1 MSLTFSQKEQQ
12 HTNLVRTT
20 LDNFV
25 ILSEGN
31 IKDVKHIIKYYG
43 IDFIDAEG
51 STFLHHANASNAA
64 YLLSNGFTPLL
75 DSVNNRNQTALFGSC
90 AEKTELLLR
99 YGANINHLDL
109 YNENA
114 LFMTQK
120 MDVVDL
126 LLEKSID
133 CTVLNKE
140 KSTLL
145 FSADKKKAEK
155 LLKHADIEI
164 NHRNE
169 YGDNALLYQDLES
182 LIYYI
187 SKGMD
192 IHNINNKGDNLL
204 LSIMLFENFIDDEK
218 RDNLNEHMSSSGI
231 NSEMTEKIAYLIK
244 AGISPY
250 TKNKEGYCASDFFNG
265 ELIALTNKLF
275 LSEIINETSV
285 SYNKSRL

>member
-1 MSLTFSQKEQQ
+1 MSMTSTQKDDQQKNLTQ
-12 HTNLVRTT
+12 VT

-31 IKDVKHIIKYYG
+31 VKDVKHIIKHYG
-43 IDFIDAEG
+43 IHFIDIEG

-126 LLEKSID
+126 LLEKGINYN
-133 CTVLNKE
+133 VLNKE
-140 KSTLL
+140 NGTLL
-145 FSADKKKAEK
+145 FSADKQKAEK
-155 LLKHADIEI
+155 ILKYADIEI
-164 NHRNE
+164 NHRN
-169 YGDNALLYQDLES
+169 YCGDNALLYQDLES

-192 IHNINNKGDNLL
+192 VHNINNKGDNLL
-204 LSIMLFENFIDDEK
+204 LSIMLFENFINDEK
-218 RDNLNEHMSSSGI
+218 RDDLNEHMNSSRI

-244 AGISPY
+244 AGVSPY
-250 TKNKEGYCASDFFNG
+250 TKNEDGYCALDFLNG

-285 SYNKSRL
+285 SYNKNRL

>member
-1 MSLTFSQKEQQ
+1 MSLTSTQKDDQ
-12 HTNLVRTT
+12 HKHLIRVT

-31 IKDVKHIIKYYG
+31 VEDVKHIIKHYG
-43 IDFIDAEG
+43 IDFIDVEG

-64 YLLSNGFTPLL
+64 YLLSNGFSLSVDT
-75 DSVNNRNQTALFGSC
+75 VNNRNQTALFGCC
-90 AEKTELLLR
+90 AEKTELLLN

-114 LFMTQK
+114 LFTTQK

-126 LLEKSID
+126 LLKNGVN
-133 CTVLNKE
+133 CNVLNKE
-140 KSTLL
+140 SSTLL
-145 FSADKKKAEK
+145 FSADKQKAEK
-155 LLKHADIEI
+155 ILKYADIEI
-164 NHRNE
+164 NHRN
-169 YGDNALLYQDLES
+169 YCGDNALLYQDLES

-218 RDNLNEHMSSSGI
+218 RDDLNEHMSSSSI

-244 AGISPY
+244 AGVSPY
-250 TKNKEGYCASDFFNG
+250 IKNEDGYCASDFFNG

-275 LSEIINETSV
+275 LSDIINETSV
-285 SYNKSRL
+285 SYNKNRL